1 MQDVM
6 YLDDLEQV
14 KVLAIP
20 IRLEI
25 LRIMDGRPMTTT
37 QIRKAMKQS
46 QGKLYYHITEMERVG
61 LLQVSETRRK
71 GNLFEKYCL
80 PAARHFRI
88 NPLLFRSGDA
98 GRQVFVDT
106 VSSHFESKPCST
118 SEDTWTTGPS
128 MRNSS
133 TSRSPA

>member
-1 MQDVM
+1 M
-6 YLDDLEQV
+6 YLDDLDQV
-14 KVLAIP
+14 KALAVP

-37 QIRKAMKQS
+37 QIRRVMKQS
-46 QGKLYYHITEMERVG
+46 QGRLYYHITEMERVG
-61 LLQVSETRRK
+61 LLNVTETRKK
-71 GNLFEKYCL
+71 GNLFEKYYQA
-80 PAARHFRI
+80 AARHFRI